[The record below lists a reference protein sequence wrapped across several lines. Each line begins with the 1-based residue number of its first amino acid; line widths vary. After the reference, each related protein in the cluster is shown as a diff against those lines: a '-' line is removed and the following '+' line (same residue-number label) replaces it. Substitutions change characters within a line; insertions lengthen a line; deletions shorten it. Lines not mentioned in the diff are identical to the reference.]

1 MRWKAVIARCRRRGE
16 GVEPSGNRN
25 GCQAGFEDRWGHRA
39 PSSSTIL
46 PIYWLLADFGGASCI
61 SQLRVVTTYHLMSV
75 SEARR
80 SSSALAGLTEPLIG
94 SLDLRNMMTTW
105 SAQYHPIPLGRM
117 EREKTL
123 GRCEG
128 NNHEQQKS
136 ERDTKIFCKA
146 SDMARANGIRR
157 CRDSRLVI
165 PVVNRLR

>member
-1 MRWKAVIARCRRRGE
+1 M
-16 GVEPSGNRN
+16 P
-25 GCQAGFEDRWGHRA
+25 
-39 PSSSTIL
+39 L
-46 PIYWLLADFGGASCI
+46 
-61 SQLRVVTTYHLMSV
+61 LRVVTTFDAGV
-75 SEARR
+75 EARQ
-80 SSSALAGLTEPLIG
+80 SPSALAGLTETLLG

-146 SDMARANGIRR
+146 SDMARAKWNSSLLRLSFGDSCSEPPEVARAPRCIRGHYR
-157 CRDSRLVI
+157 EISEAASGTDA
-165 PVVNRLR
+165 